1 MDTVILNGKVYSV
14 HGDGKDTAVAI
25 ATPRNVITMP
35 IPFGAIDMNAM
46 MDPGDAGPT
55 SPAPVI
61 V

>member
-1 MDTVILNGKVYSV
+1 
-14 HGDGKDTAVAI
+14 
-25 ATPRNVITMP
+25 MP